1 MAKFHIN
8 PKGEAGECK
17 AKGGTCPFGGED
29 KHHST
34 PEAARDAF
42 EKNMSKEYTLATYIY
57 RKVSDKTADDISS
70 PVKQQMLRDVEAGT
84 NKLHSSLLGKVLS
97 QDSDVK
103 VRLQVAQ
110 TIKSQKLLT
119 SMGSDKSKLVR
130 EAVASSTHNR
140 ELLKKLLT
148 DSEPSVRKAAAA
160 NAHSPKK
167 APKGAGQALA
177 AKALKSAKEERIKE
191 ALNVANETLGARK
204 ANHEGNDA
212 LGAYL
217 SEKKRQRDAERTAN

>member
-29 KHHST
+29 KHHSS
-34 PEAARDAF
+34 PEAAREAF
-42 EKNMSKEYTLATYIY
+42 EKNMGKEYTLATYIY
-57 RKVSDKTADDISS
+57 RKVSDKTSDDLSS

-103 VRLQVAQ
+103 VRLQVAK

-160 NAHSPKK
+160 NAHAPKR

-177 AKALKSAKEERIKE
+177 AKALKSAKEARIKE
-191 ALNVANETLGARK
+191 AVSILNTANEAFAK
-204 ANHEGNDA
+204 N
-212 LGAYL
+212 
-217 SEKKRQRDAERTAN
+217 KRTDTIPAAK